1 MCDEK
6 SHNGEFKLDFALLDT
21 ELQRLRTEFQ
31 HASMRQ
37 RPLLEEQI
45 HKLITKL
52 TLEKRGDVAAQFD
65 GIHTVERA
73 IEVGSL
79 DDIIPASSLRE
90 RVIQELHHSFEN

>member
-1 MCDEK
+1 
-6 SHNGEFKLDFALLDT
+6 
-21 ELQRLRTEFQ
+21 
-31 HASMRQ
+31 MRQ

-45 HKLITKL
+45 QKLITKL
-52 TLEKRGDVAAQFD
+52 TLEKRGDVATQFD

-90 RVIQELHHSFEN
+90 RVIQDCTVRQKPKTSTQNLNRTV